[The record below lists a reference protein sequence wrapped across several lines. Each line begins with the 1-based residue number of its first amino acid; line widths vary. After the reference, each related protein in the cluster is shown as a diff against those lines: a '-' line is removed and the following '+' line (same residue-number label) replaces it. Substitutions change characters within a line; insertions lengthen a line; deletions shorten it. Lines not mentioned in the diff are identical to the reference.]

1 MAKKEKSHFQEIKE
15 VVEDNI
21 VVKGVHKTVQA
32 GLGAATMAQDETG
45 SLFNKMVERGEKF
58 EQKRS
63 KQLRAELKKPKK
75 EIDKFNDKMSDK
87 VGGVFTRVLNWLN
100 IPTRSDVKTLNAKV
114 TTLTKKV
121 NELKKVQAGA

>member
-1 MAKKEKSHFQEIKE
+1 MAEKEKGRMQEVKE

-21 VVKGVHKTVQA
+21 VVKGAHKTAQA
-32 GLGAATMAQDETG
+32 GLGAVTMAQDETG
-45 SLFNKMVERGEKF
+45 NLFNKMVERGEEI

-75 EIDKFNDKMSDK
+75 EFNKLNDKVSDK
-87 VGGVFTRVLNWLN
+87 LGGGFEKALNWRN
-100 IPTRSDVKTLNAKV
+100 IPTRSDVKTLNTKV
-114 TTLTKKV
+114 AALTKKV